1 MINTCLF
8 QMLTFAFCKRK
19 LSRQVTNFKIKSY
32 HKNTSN
38 YQSQQNNRII
48 YLLIMIIIENKTI
61 SLIGEFQG
69 E

>member
-1 MINTCLF
+1 MISTFLF

-38 YQSQQNNRII
+38 YQSQQNNLSSNNDNYRKQNN
-48 YLLIMIIIENKTI
+48 LLNRRVSRGMTR
-61 SLIGEFQG
+61 
-69 E
+69 